1 MKLKKLNKVVITK
14 GIGGYSVEVRYEG
27 MIYETKQYIFKNGEE
42 QEMLEFMIKLLDQK
56 KLGIVEIEE
65 ID

>member
-1 MKLKKLNKVVITK
+1 MKLKTLNKVVITK

-27 MIYETKQYIFKNGEE
+27 VVYETKQYIFKNGEE

-56 KLGIVEIEE
+56 KLGIVEI
-65 ID
+65 D

>member
-1 MKLKKLNKVVITK
+1 MKLKTLSKVVIAK

-27 MIYETKQYIFKNGEE
+27 VVYETKQYIFKNGEE

-56 KLGIVEIEE
+56 KLGIVEIERV
-65 ID
+65 

>member
-1 MKLKKLNKVVITK
+1 MKELYKVEIK
-14 GIGGYSVEVRYEG
+14 RAIGGYSVEVRYEG

-56 KLGIVEIEE
+56 KLGIVEI
-65 ID
+65 D

>member
-1 MKLKKLNKVVITK
+1 VITK

-56 KLGIVEIEE
+56 RLGIVEI
-65 ID
+65 D